1 MYVKL
6 WLAGEML
13 PDQVLQEGGK
23 VFPGC
28 KVHLL
33 SSSLHYSQQ
42 NVSESARERE
52 ARNPRQLRQY
62 LTALYIEV
70 TNNYMYVR
78 TY

>member
-6 WLAGEML
+6 WLAGEM

-42 NVSESARERE
+42 NVSESARERSEKPQATE
-52 ARNPRQLRQY
+52 AISNCFVY
-62 LTALYIEV
+62 
-70 TNNYMYVR
+70 
-78 TY
+78 